1 MVSDNSNYV
10 TTLDDLS
17 IEGFYYDSTP
27 GQESLFARTV
37 MGGLWSNTYSAGA
50 WSGWNRE

>member
-17 IEGFYYDSTP
+17 IEGFYYDGDMTA
-27 GQESLFARTV
+27 GVLFARTV
-37 MGGLWSNTYSAGA
+37 KGGLWSNTWNGTA
-50 WSGWNRE
+50 WSGWDRE